1 MKYEYKQLRVTDLL
15 LNVENPRFEPVEHQT
30 QAIQSMIDDQ
40 GEKLIELARHIAK
53 NGLNPMEIILVQ
65 PSGKHWLV
73 REGNRRVTALKLLN
87 EPELIPESK
96 QKYKHIFSALSKSV
110 DNTILD
116 NIFCV
121 VASDEE
127 SINEWILLKHT
138 GENRGV
144 GTVSWSAQQTSR
156 FASQV
161 SGKKDPKLELFE
173 MLQRQPGLP
182 ASLREEFHKIKK
194 TNFDRLFGDPAVR
207 NMLGIETQGNTYAIP
222 KKINDYLITVLT
234 DLTGDFRVGRIYS
247 KSDRENYLEDVRI
260 RVIQTSNNNS
270 QENTRSESD
279 DTSKNLVFPSQETP
293 STIPP
298 SNIAP
303 KKSGSKQELNKKTYP
318 INRKTLVPS
327 IHKLAIGNP
336 RVARIFSELKN
347 LDCEQFP
354 NAVSALFRV
363 FIELS
368 CDCYISAKN
377 VQGVNVDSKL
387 SIKIESVAND
397 IETKKLMTKNELR
410 SARQMATSQTQNQS
424 VRTFHSYV
432 HNKDVTPIALDL
444 KVAWDDIWNFI
455 EIMWR

>member
-15 LNVENPRFEPVEHQT
+15 LNVENPRFDPVEHQT

-40 GEKLIELARHIAK
+40 GEKLIELAKHIAK

-65 PSGKHWLV
+65 PSGKQWLV

-87 EPELIPESK
+87 EPELIPDSK
-96 QKYKHIFSALSKSV
+96 QKYKHTFSELSKNV
-110 DNTILD
+110 DNSILD

-173 MLQRQPGLP
+173 MLRHHPGLP
-182 ASLREEFHKIKK
+182 APLREEFHKIKK

-207 NMLGIETQGNTYAIP
+207 NMLGIETQGNAYALP
-222 KKINDYLITVLT
+222 RNINSFLVTILT
-234 DLTGDFRVGRIYS
+234 DLTGDFRVGKIYS

-260 RVIQTSNNNS
+260 RATHTSNNNS
-270 QENTRSESD
+270 HEDSDNENN
-279 DTSKNLVFPSQETP
+279 DTPKNPVIPSQETP
-293 STIPP
+293 SNMTQS
-298 SNIAP
+298 SNAS
-303 KKSGSKQELNKKTYP
+303 KKANSTREINKKTYP
-318 INRKTLVPS
+318 INRKTLVSS

-336 RVARIFSELKN
+336 RVARIFNELKN

-368 CDCYISAKN
+368 CDCYISAKELK
-377 VQGVNVDSKL
+377 GINVDSKL
-387 SIKIESVAND
+387 SLKIESVAND
-397 IETKKLMTKNELR
+397 IENKKLMTKNELR

-432 HNKDVTPIALDL
+432 HNKDFTPIAHDL
-444 KVAWDDIWNFI
+444 IVAWDDIWNFI
-455 EIMWR
+455 ETMWR